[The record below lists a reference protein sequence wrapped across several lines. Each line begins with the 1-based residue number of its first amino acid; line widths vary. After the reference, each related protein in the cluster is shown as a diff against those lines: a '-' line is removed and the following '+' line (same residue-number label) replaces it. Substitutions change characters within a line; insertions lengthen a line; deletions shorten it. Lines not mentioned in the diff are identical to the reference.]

1 MCVSG
6 GKRKKKRKRERETI
20 DIYIYIYIY
29 IYMAGEKIKITSE
42 LSLCEVSALTLMYLA
57 IMSRPFF
64 NVLFNVK
71 GRLFVL
77 FNLSLKHIL
86 RVFKLMTSLSV

>member
-1 MCVSG
+1 
-6 GKRKKKRKRERETI
+6 
-20 DIYIYIYIY
+20 
-29 IYMAGEKIKITSE
+29 MAGEKIKITSE

-77 FNLSLKHIL
+77 FNLSKHIL